1 MSSISLLIEIEL
13 IHEIK
18 FTFEDIFI
26 FIISIQLLYPIN
38 FLNFIDGI
46 SISIGGKTV
55 FYILKFKRLLSLLF
69 YEM

>member
-26 FIISIQLLYPIN
+26 FIISIQLLCPIN